1 MTSIDEQVTP
11 SITIRHDTANT
22 AALMDSSES
31 PQLVEEKEEQV
42 TSIDQVLG
50 PKLNED
56 GSSEEENSRS
66 SSVTD
71 DVKKEENG
79 QEDIAG
85 EENGQGDIAREN
97 GQGDIAG
104 ENGQEDI
111 AREGDIAREN
121 GQGDIAGEEDIA
133 REEEKR
139 DQEKL
144 NGVEEEDKGGEA
156 VQLVETV
163 RSSLNGKEI
172 SEVTTSVTVA
182 VTVEAVSNG
191 TENKEQAKVT
201 ESTDNSDKVAN
212 GNATHSN
219 SDNKELEAQNGSESI
234 KSSEVSFRQEENQNL
249 FSVTVTG
256 MEDSTSSDDEDD
268 SPGSPGSEEGRSSP
282 PTPLISVDR
291 VATLDRNKKQETGG
305 AEKPADLEVKNGT
318 SEGTS
323 SDQSATVL
331 TPNSNGTRRRSES
344 YT

>member
-22 AALMDSSES
+22 AALIDTSES
-31 PQLVEEKEEQV
+31 SQLVEEKDERV
-42 TSIDQVLG
+42 TSIDQILG
-50 PKLNED
+50 PKLNGD
-56 GSSEEENSRS
+56 VSSEEESSRS

-79 QEDIAG
+79 QEDIVG
-85 EENGQGDIAREN
+85 EENGQ
-97 GQGDIAG
+97 
-104 ENGQEDI
+104 
-111 AREGDIAREN
+111 
-121 GQGDIAGEEDIA
+121 EDIA

-144 NGVEEEDKGGEA
+144 NGEEEEEKRDQEKLNGEEEEEKRDQEKLNGEEEEDKGGEA

-163 RSSLNGKEI
+163 RSSLNGKGTSE
-172 SEVTTSVTVA
+172 EVTTSVTVA
-182 VTVEAVSNG
+182 VTIEAVSNG
-191 TENKEQAKVT
+191 TENKEQA

-212 GNATHSN
+212 GNVTHSN
-219 SDNKELEAQNGSESI
+219 GGNEELEAQNGSESI

-282 PTPLISVDR
+282 PTPLISVNR
-291 VATLDRNKKQETGG
+291 VPTLEGNKKQ
-305 AEKPADLEVKNGT
+305 EKPADLEVKNGT

-323 SDQSATVL
+323 SDLSASVL
-331 TPNSNGTRRRSES
+331 SASVLSTNSNGTRRRSELCS
-344 YT
+344 

>member
-1 MTSIDEQVTP
+1 MVITITFLLHQVTSIDEQITP

-22 AALMDSSES
+22 AALIDSSES
-31 PQLVEEKEEQV
+31 SQLVEEKEERV
-42 TSIDQVLG
+42 TSIDQILG
-50 PKLNED
+50 PKLNGD
-56 GSSEEENSRS
+56 VSSEEESSRS

-79 QEDIAG
+79 QEDIVG
-85 EENGQGDIAREN
+85 EENGQ
-97 GQGDIAG
+97 
-104 ENGQEDI
+104 
-111 AREGDIAREN
+111 
-121 GQGDIAGEEDIA
+121 EDIA

-144 NGVEEEDKGGEA
+144 NGEEEEEKRDQEKLNGEEEEDKGGEA

-163 RSSLNGKEI
+163 RSSLNGKGTSE
-172 SEVTTSVTVA
+172 EVTTSVTVA
-182 VTVEAVSNG
+182 VTIEAVSNG
-191 TENKEQAKVT
+191 AENKEQA

-212 GNATHSN
+212 GNVTHSN
-219 SDNKELEAQNGSESI
+219 GGNEELEAQNGSESI

-282 PTPLISVDR
+282 PTPLISVNR
-291 VATLDRNKKQETGG
+291 VPTLEGNKKQ
-305 AEKPADLEVKNGT
+305 EKPADLEVKNGT

-323 SDQSATVL
+323 SDLSASVL
-331 TPNSNGTRRRSES
+331 SASVLSTNSNGTRRRSELCS
-344 YT
+344 

>member
-22 AALMDSSES
+22 AALIDSSES
-31 PQLVEEKEEQV
+31 SQLVEEKDERV
-42 TSIDQVLG
+42 TSIDQILG
-50 PKLNED
+50 PKLNGD
-56 GSSEEENSRS
+56 VSSEEESSRS

-79 QEDIAG
+79 QEDIVG
-85 EENGQGDIAREN
+85 EENGQ
-97 GQGDIAG
+97 
-104 ENGQEDI
+104 
-111 AREGDIAREN
+111 
-121 GQGDIAGEEDIA
+121 EDIA

-144 NGVEEEDKGGEA
+144 NGAEEEEKRDQEELNGEEEEEKRDQEELNGEEEDKGGEA

-163 RSSLNGKEI
+163 RSSLNGKGTSE
-172 SEVTTSVTVA
+172 EVTTSVTVA
-182 VTVEAVSNG
+182 VTIEAVSNG
-191 TENKEQAKVT
+191 AENKEQA

-212 GNATHSN
+212 GNVTHSN
-219 SDNKELEAQNGSESI
+219 GGNEELEAQNGSENI

-282 PTPLISVDR
+282 PTPLISVNR
-291 VATLDRNKKQETGG
+291 VPTLEGNKKQ
-305 AEKPADLEVKNGT
+305 EKPADLEVKNGT

-323 SDQSATVL
+323 SDLSVSVL
-331 TPNSNGTRRRSES
+331 STNSNGTRRRSELCS
-344 YT
+344 